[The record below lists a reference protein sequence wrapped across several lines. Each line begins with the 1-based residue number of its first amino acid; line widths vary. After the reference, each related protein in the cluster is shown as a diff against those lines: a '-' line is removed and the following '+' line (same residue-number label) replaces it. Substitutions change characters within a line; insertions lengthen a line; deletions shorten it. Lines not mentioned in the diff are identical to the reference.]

1 MLNDTSVM
9 TRHAVATGDRLDT
22 PLRDVMRP
30 GAIVIADDAS
40 VQDAQRALVAHRV
53 HSVLVLDHAA
63 GRALGWITTRGL
75 LPWYEREVELA
86 CARDAVSE
94 PAITIG
100 PSASVRAAF
109 AALEREGA
117 SRLLVARHHSGL
129 PEGVVSDSDLLRFVA
144 R

>member
-1 MLNDTSVM
+1 MFNDSSLM
-9 TRHAVATGDRLDT
+9 TRDGVTTGDRLDT

-30 GAIVIADDAS
+30 GVIVIADDAS
-40 VQDAQRALVAHRV
+40 VQDAQRALVAHGV

-63 GRALGWITTRGL
+63 GRAHGWITTRGL
-75 LPWYEREVELA
+75 LPWSEREVGLA

-94 PAITIG
+94 PAITLP
-100 PSASVRAAF
+100 PSASVRS
-109 AALEREGA
+109 ALETLELEGA

-129 PEGVVSDSDLLRFVA
+129 PEGVVSDSDLLRFLA